1 MLRNWCV
8 CAYTVFIHKSDK
20 FTFLKVVWRF
30 GTLFMYLDFQKKLSN
45 HNCNYFHQSSKKVHT
60 WKSVICR
67 LVPCGRRWG
76 GGIGRPSQLRFIP
89 FHLQGMANMKPFSV
103 ISCHVYLN
111 LIQKGSCKFFLK
123 LKRFKKRQFYND
135 CHQFSYIAAPT
146 SKKNDDKLFRKRI
159 HARIWL

>member
-1 MLRNWCV
+1 MQKPPSDWTLTLPHHLFFTKYVPFTNIFDVLRNWCV
-8 CAYTVFIHKSDK
+8 CAYAVFIHKSDK

-30 GTLFMYLDFQKKLSN
+30 GTLFMYLDFQKKNCQN
-45 HNCNYFHQSSKKVHT
+45 HNCNYLHQSSKKVST

-111 LIQKGSCKFFLK
+111 LIQKGSCQFFLK
-123 LKRFKKRQFYND
+123 LKRFKKQ
-135 CHQFSYIAAPT
+135 
-146 SKKNDDKLFRKRI
+146 
-159 HARIWL
+159 